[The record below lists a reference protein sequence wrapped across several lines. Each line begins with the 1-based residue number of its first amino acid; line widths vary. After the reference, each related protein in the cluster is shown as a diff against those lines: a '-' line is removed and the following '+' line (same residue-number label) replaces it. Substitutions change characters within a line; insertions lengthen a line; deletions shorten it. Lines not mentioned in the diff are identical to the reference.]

1 MAASITDDIAPYDLS
16 RFTTSL
22 TKNILD
28 KNDGKH
34 YDGSRNGLRRWYK
47 ATIEALDALGLDVDE
62 VIRDPDFEDYEDVE
76 FDEDVSVP
84 DRKFIYNAV
93 GATLTSSAKEEA
105 ENDNQNGL
113 KLIQYFHKLW
123 ASRSLSNN
131 IAAFRELIAIKVP
144 VARGRK
150 AVGSRAVC
158 EMKWDKLTGM
168 LDKAKSRRDERCWC
182 FDQRFVACG
191 AAYRTVTR
199 LHR

>member
-1 MAASITDDIAPYDLS
+1 M
-16 RFTTSL
+16 
-22 TKNILD
+22 
-28 KNDGKH
+28 
-34 YDGSRNGLRRWYK
+34 
-47 ATIEALDALGLDVDE
+47 DE

-131 IAAFRELIAIKVP
+131 IAAFRELVTESL
-144 VARGRK
+144 RGYKCGR
-150 AVGSRAVC
+150 SR
-158 EMKWDKLTGM
+158 W
-168 LDKAKSRRDERCWC
+168 
-182 FDQRFVACG
+182 
-191 AAYRTVTR
+191 
-199 LHR
+199 

>member
-1 MAASITDDIAPYDLS
+1 MAAYITDDIAPYDLS

-62 VIRDPDFEDYEDVE
+62 VIRDPDFEDYEDEE

-113 KLIQYFHKLW
+113 KLITGTSPLPHPLLPASTSNTHTAQQKLP
-123 ASRSLSNN
+123 
-131 IAAFRELIAIKVP
+131 LIWPQNQHI
-144 VARGRK
+144 
-150 AVGSRAVC
+150 SI
-158 EMKWDKLTGM
+158 
-168 LDKAKSRRDERCWC
+168 
-182 FDQRFVACG
+182 
-191 AAYRTVTR
+191 
-199 LHR
+199 

>member
-34 YDGSRNGLRRWYK
+34 YDGSRTGLRRWYK

-84 DRKFIYNAV
+84 DTGYAR
-93 GATLTSSAKEEA
+93 LTSETH
-105 ENDNQNGL
+105 L
-113 KLIQYFHKLW
+113 
-123 ASRSLSNN
+123 
-131 IAAFRELIAIKVP
+131 
-144 VARGRK
+144 
-150 AVGSRAVC
+150 
-158 EMKWDKLTGM
+158 
-168 LDKAKSRRDERCWC
+168 
-182 FDQRFVACG
+182 
-191 AAYRTVTR
+191 
-199 LHR
+199 

>member
-1 MAASITDDIAPYDLS
+1 MAAYITDDIAPYDLS

-34 YDGSRNGLRRWYK
+34 YDGSRTGLRRWYK

-62 VIRDPDFEDYEDVE
+62 VIRDPDFEDYEDEE

-93 GATLTSSAKEEA
+93 GATLTTSAKEEA

-131 IAAFRELIAIKVP
+131 IAAFRELVTESL
-144 VARGRK
+144 RGYKCGR
-150 AVGSRAVC
+150 SR
-158 EMKWDKLTGM
+158 W
-168 LDKAKSRRDERCWC
+168 
-182 FDQRFVACG
+182 
-191 AAYRTVTR
+191 
-199 LHR
+199 